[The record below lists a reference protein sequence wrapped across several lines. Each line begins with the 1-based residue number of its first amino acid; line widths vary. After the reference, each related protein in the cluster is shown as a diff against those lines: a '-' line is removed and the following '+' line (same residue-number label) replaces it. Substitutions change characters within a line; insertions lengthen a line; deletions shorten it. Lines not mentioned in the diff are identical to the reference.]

1 MIGEIHAFEKQK
13 ISTISRILIDEFLFV
28 IQQTHN
34 KKIENSVSDIINV
47 KKNDFPTDTD
57 HISLPNS
64 AEKLKQ

>member
-1 MIGEIHAFEKQK
+1 MEKFTLSKNKKYQRC
-13 ISTISRILIDEFLFV
+13 SRILIDEFLFV